1 MKMPRP
7 KRIVVGFW
15 LVTALFCLQM
25 GFTAYAQL
33 SLPQVAAA
41 FTHLGFPDYFR
52 VQLSLAK
59 LIGVVLQH
67 WILLATSWPD
77 GRRSLWKA
85 AGVIRAGLPLLVA
98 AADDLDRLTDVLNR
112 LRVVIAAVARVTARK
127 EHPSSFQLL
136 MHPVL
141 LDWQT

>member
-1 MKMPRP
+1 MGMPRS

-15 LVTALFCLQM
+15 LATALFCLQM

-59 LIGVVLQH
+59 LIGVVL
-67 WILLATSWPD
+67 LLAPVPARLKEWAYAGFAITLGSALIAHLAVGD
-77 GRRSLWKA
+77 GPEAWGFA
-85 AGVIRAGLPLLVA
+85 AGTSVLWGLSYFFWRRMP
-98 AADDLDRLTDVLNR
+98 
-112 LRVVIAAVARVTARK
+112 VTPA
-127 EHPSSFQLL
+127 SA
-136 MHPVL
+136 
-141 LDWQT
+141 